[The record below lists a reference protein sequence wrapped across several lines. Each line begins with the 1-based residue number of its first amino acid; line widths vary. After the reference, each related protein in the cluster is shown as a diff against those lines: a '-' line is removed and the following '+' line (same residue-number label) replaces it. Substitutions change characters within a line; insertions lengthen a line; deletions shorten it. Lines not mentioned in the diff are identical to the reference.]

1 MKVLL
6 LSRAAGR
13 LGLTI
18 GGEAMQSGLHF
29 ALNII
34 LIHTLPALDYGVFA
48 ITMVI
53 GGIGLTYTR
62 SLTAMP
68 ACIYLGRSRSKA
80 AARFYEGAFG
90 AAAIVVSGLIAL
102 VAVVPL
108 GAGAPSSAL
117 AGAGFVGL
125 WCARSHLRTVHFA
138 FGRYRIATLGDL
150 AFAISGG
157 LLAALAVSRGGN
169 PITGVFLALAAGN
182 VLGSATMQLLAGEPV
197 RARFDRRARSFYL
210 RLLSRLSWSVFSVT
224 TANLQS
230 QGIAL
235 LVVGLSGPAAF
246 APIAAMLVVF
256 APLRIV
262 ATALANSIQPEMSKL
277 AANCGVEEIRSLSR
291 RCMLILGIAG
301 LVYGAAAM
309 ALLPLMKSPSLEG
322 EPIYFIGIFAW
333 LIYLLNLLS
342 VAPRTILEVL
352 MRFRSMAS
360 ITAAA
365 AVVGMGVIAIVLQV
379 APASWALAGPSLG
392 EAIVLVGAWVVAM
405 RGLRVLA
412 ARRPTRAT
420 PKRATKPP
428 MDEDQGAL
436 MPLMME
442 SS

>member
-1 MKVLL
+1 MKI
-6 LSRAAGR
+6 SRASHAAGR
-13 LGLTI
+13 LGLTV

-29 ALNII
+29 ALNIV
-34 LIHTLPALDYGVFA
+34 LIHLLPARDYGVFA

-68 ACIYLGRSRSKA
+68 ACIYIGRSRSREG
-80 AARFYEGAFG
+80 ARFYEGAFG

-102 VAVVPL
+102 IAVVPL
-108 GAGAPSSAL
+108 SAGAPTSAL

-125 WCARSHLRTVHFA
+125 WCGRSHLRTVHFA

-150 AFAISGG
+150 AFAVSSG
-157 LLAALAVSRGGN
+157 LLAALAVWRGGN
-169 PITGVFLALAAGN
+169 PVTGVFLALAVGN
-182 VLGSATMQLLAGEPV
+182 LLGSATMQLLAGEPV

-210 RLLSRLSWSVFSVT
+210 RLLRRLSWSVSSVT

-230 QGIAL
+230 QGISF
-235 LVVGLSGPAAF
+235 LVVGLTGPAGF

-262 ATALANSIQPEMSKL
+262 GTALANSIQPAMSKL
-277 AANCGVEEIRSLSR
+277 AANGGAEEIRSLSR
-291 RCMLILGIAG
+291 RCMLVLGVAG
-301 LVYGAAAM
+301 LVYGGAAM

-322 EPIYFIGIFAW
+322 EPIYFIAIFAW
-333 LIYLLNLLS
+333 LVYLLSLLS

-360 ITAAA
+360 ITAAGA
-365 AVVGMGVIAIVLQV
+365 IVGTAVIATVLQF
-379 APASWALAGPSLG
+379 APPSWALAGASLG
-392 EAIVLVGAWVVAM
+392 EAIILVAAWVVAM
-405 RGLRVLA
+405 RGLRALEA
-412 ARRPTRAT
+412 EKPMRA
-420 PKRATKPP
+420 PKQATKPP
-428 MDEDQGAL
+428 IDEDQGAL
-436 MPLMME
+436 MPLMMK